1 MSKFDP
7 EMSSFKPIT
16 SEQLKKLFSSFKVE
30 YPEDPLSESFVHQ
43 IIQDGM
49 LRNLVT
55 AINSLSKGIDL
66 SKNLHTRK
74 HDMPTVEAYVFEVD
88 VVYDRD
94 QFRVIRKVYFC
105 TIVNLK

>member
-1 MSKFDP
+1 MSRFEP

-16 SEQLKKLFSSFKVE
+16 SEQLKTLFSSFKVK
-30 YPEDPLSESFVHQ
+30 YPDDPLNESFVHQ
-43 IIQDGM
+43 IMQDGM

-55 AINSLSKGIDL
+55 AVNSLSKGIDL
-66 SKNLHTRK
+66 SKKLHTRK
-74 HDMPTVEAYVFEVD
+74 QDMPTVKACVFDVD

-94 QFRVIRKVYFC
+94 QFRVTRKVYFC